1 MSDKLK
7 NKIDELLDKAK
18 KEPIVIKIND
28 KKYRILQQEEYLDLL
43 DKVDSLHSSL
53 ISELNNEKTY
63 NTKDLLKNRTEKK

>member
-18 KEPIVIKIND
+18 KEPVIIKRND
-28 KKYRILQQEEYLDLL
+28 KKYRILKEEEYLDLL
-43 DKVDSLHSSL
+43 DKVNSLHSSL

-63 NTKDLLKNRTEKK
+63 NIKDLLKKRT